1 MMKPDA
7 KDIEVVDVDEEDAE
21 DEGATVVDDE
31 AAAADEPPSSSGAR
45 VVEIE
50 DRSGA
55 VDGSDLWAKV
65 DTDADGLADDEARL
79 ERTSTGTYHGDIDR
93 DGVGEDVA
101 KDLDG
106 DGRIETVDTAGEGR
120 SSDVVGA
127 ESIAEPESG
136 HIVDHVQG
144 EDDAEAETDDASDG
158 FSAADDDGGTAGGAG
173 GAADDDGGSSGT
185 STSDDSGSS
194 SSGADDPD

>member
-1 MMKPDA
+1 MKPDA

-21 DEGATVVDDE
+21 DAGATVIDDE
-31 AAAADEPPSSSGAR
+31 AAAADEPPPSSGAR

-55 VDGSDLWAKV
+55 EDGSDLWAKV

-93 DGVGEDVA
+93 DGVGEDIA

-106 DGRIETVDTAGEGR
+106 DGRIETVDPAGEGR
-120 SSDVVGA
+120 SSDIVSA
-127 ESIAEPESG
+127 EQIVEPESE
-136 HIVDHVQG
+136 HVVDHAPG
-144 EDDAEAETDDASDG
+144 DDDSDTETDDASDG
-158 FSAADDDGGTAGGAG
+158 FSAVDDDGGTAGDAG
-173 GAADDDGGSSGT
+173 DTSDNDGGNSDTSS
-185 STSDDSGSS
+185 SDDSGSS
-194 SSGADDPD
+194 SSVPDDQD